1 MVDHAY
7 AKFRFRRGEE
17 GDDGRHGRKRL
28 LDRHASSRAAK
39 VLRKGVAIE
48 PLLDDTA
55 FFLGA
60 DCVRHAHG
68 AMREGIGKH
77 AEVRK
82 LLQRTPFEQAFLAVF
97 EHLYRDGR
105 AARRVRFENGRLPT
119 VAYRFLEC
127 EILRRLANVAVLGCG
142 GDEKQLV
149 RERGARCRHG
159 ARIRQRRR

>member
-17 GDDGRHGRKRL
+17 GDDGRYGRKRL
-28 LDRHASSRAAK
+28 LDRHASSHAAK
-39 VLRKGVAIE
+39 VFRKGVAVE
-48 PLLDDTA
+48 PFLDDAA
-55 FFLGA
+55 FFLDAG
-60 DCVRHAHG
+60 CVRHAHG

-77 AEVRK
+77 AEVRE

-119 VAYRFLEC
+119 VAYCFLEC

-142 GDEKQLV
+142 GSEKQLV

>member
-1 MVDHAY
+1 MDHAY
-7 AKFRFRRGEE
+7 AKFRLRRGEE
-17 GDDGRHGRKRL
+17 GDDGRNGRKRL
-28 LDRHASSRAAK
+28 LNRHTSSRAAK

-82 LLQRTPFEQAFLAVF
+82 LLQRTPLEQAFFAVL
-97 EHLYRDGR
+97 EHLYCDGR
-105 AARRVRFENGRLPT
+105 AAGRVGFEDSCLAAAACRF
-119 VAYRFLEC
+119 FEC
-127 EILRRLANVAVLGCG
+127 EILRRLANVAALGCG
-142 GDEKQLV
+142 GGEKQLA
-149 RERGARCRHG
+149 REAGGRCWRGCG
-159 ARIRQRRR
+159 C